1 MRNALTLAFASCFL
15 VTLFSQGVGQQ
26 RAPQMSVA
34 PADERSNREQ
44 DGLEGPVR
52 RVRVETAKMIV
63 RGGNVVEGPR
73 VVRGIATYDSLGK
86 KIDSVDYPVESST
99 VPGKERYRYD
109 EKGNI
114 VEMVVLGGDGSILSK
129 EAYAYEFDPMG
140 NWTKMS
146 TSVAV
151 YENGQVTFE
160 PTEVTYRTLS
170 YYYNQAIEKLSKNTA
185 PPKRAAVPPAST
197 TKADTLSGSTN
208 NQPIGEP
215 VSTGIKNSPT
225 NPGTSSPPPIQ
236 NNDAIASE
244 ASVKKEVTAP
254 VETVSKPPV
263 AKMSEDRLRGA
274 AIELPQPEYPQA
286 ALLARISGKVEV
298 QLLINEKGTVTNA
311 RAQSGNALLTQ
322 AAEIAASKA
331 KFLPAKLA
339 PEPTLAFGVITYDFS
354 LPETAP
360 TPVTS
365 IPSTD
370 TTPRVSSERKLT
382 IPSEG
387 KTAVMETRPVS
398 FPEAKPK
405 APEAER
411 SNYAKGVAFLA
422 AGNYEEAA
430 TLLKQV
436 VQSDPNDANAYVKLA
451 MSYSG
456 MQRDK
461 EAIAGYKMAAQI
473 KASALDAAAYF
484 KWGKS
489 YLALDKNSDAISA
502 FKQALSLMRAEAI
515 GLEPT
520 TTLMPSLEQV
530 HHYMGTAYIN
540 SRRFG
545 DSIKEFKQVV
555 ALNPANAEAHYALAI
570 AYLSNGDRE
579 AAEAEHKILTSLD
592 PALAKKIVSAFSS
605 SSSRYGCRN
614 IACR

>member
-1 MRNALTLAFASCFL
+1 MRNTLTLAFASCFL
-15 VTLFSQGVGQQ
+15 ITAFSQGLGQQ
-26 RAPQMSVA
+26 GTPQMSVA
-34 PADERSNREQ
+34 PTDERSNRQQ

-63 RGGNVVEGPR
+63 RSGNVVEGPR

-86 KIDSVDYPVESST
+86 KIDSVDYPVESTT

-114 VEMVVLGGDGSILSK
+114 IEMVVLGGDGSILSK

-140 NWTKMS
+140 NWTKMN

-151 YENGQVTFE
+151 YENGEVTFE
-160 PTEVTYRTLS
+160 PTEVTYRTIS
-170 YYYNQAIEKLSKNTA
+170 YYYNQAIEKLSKNIAT
-185 PPKRAAVPPAST
+185 PKRTALPPAST
-197 TKADTLSGSTN
+197 AKTDTVNRSNT
-208 NQPIGEP
+208 NQPIGEA
-215 VSTGIKNSPT
+215 VSTGIKNPATSPV
-225 NPGTSSPPPIQ
+225 NSSPPPVK

-244 ASVKKEVTAP
+244 APAKKEVTAP
-254 VETVSKPPV
+254 IEPVSKPSV
-263 AKMSEDRLRGA
+263 VKMSEDRLRIA

-286 ALLARISGKVEV
+286 ALLARLSGKVEV

-311 RAQSGNALLTQ
+311 RAQSGNPLLTQ

-331 KFLPAKLA
+331 KFLPAKLSS
-339 PEPTLAFGVITYDFS
+339 EPTLAFGVITYDFN
-354 LPETAP
+354 LPETPP
-360 TPVTS
+360 TVTS
-365 IPSTD
+365 IPATESQPRVGD
-370 TTPRVSSERKLT
+370 ERKVTTPSE
-382 IPSEG
+382 E
-387 KTAVMETRPVS
+387 KTAVTETRRAS
-398 FPEAKPK
+398 FTEPQPK
-405 APEAER
+405 AAE
-411 SNYAKGVAFLA
+411 SETSDYAKGIAFLT
-422 AGNYEEAA
+422 AGNYEAAA
-430 TLLKQV
+430 TVLKQV
-436 VQSDPNDANAYVKLA
+436 VQADPNDANAYIKLA
-451 MSYSG
+451 MSYAG
-456 MQRDK
+456 MQKDK

-473 KASALDAAAYF
+473 KPSALDAAVYF

-520 TTLMPSLEQV
+520 TTVIPSLEQV

-570 AYLSNGDRE
+570 SYISNGDRE
-579 AAEAEHKILTSLD
+579 AAEAEYKILSSLD
-592 PALAKKIVSAFSS
+592 PALAEKIVSALSN